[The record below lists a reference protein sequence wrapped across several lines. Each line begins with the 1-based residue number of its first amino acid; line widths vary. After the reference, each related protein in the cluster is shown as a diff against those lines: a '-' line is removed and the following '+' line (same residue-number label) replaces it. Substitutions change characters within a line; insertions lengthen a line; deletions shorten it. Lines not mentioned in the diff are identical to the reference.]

1 MSTLG
6 MSGHTLQKGSIVS
19 IYQFIENCDV
29 HLRNKSTSFLPS
41 FLRYCKDNYK
51 LAILTTLACL
61 AMTSKN
67 DTTTLCKTLMFVI
80 MQKNIFIPHLF
91 FEILKRYCRLTIL
104 GTLGTPGHPHQL
116 RKQ

>member
-67 DTTTLCKTLMFVI
+67 DTTILCKTLMFVI

-104 GTLGTPGHPHQL
+104 GTLGMPGHPHQL